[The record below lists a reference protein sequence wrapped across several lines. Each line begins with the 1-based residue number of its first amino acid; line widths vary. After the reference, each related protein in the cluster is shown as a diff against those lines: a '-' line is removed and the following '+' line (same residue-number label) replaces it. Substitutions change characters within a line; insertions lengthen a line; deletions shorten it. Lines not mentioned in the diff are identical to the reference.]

1 MVLLKTYARPVI
13 PNIHWEMREV
23 DYMSLQMKEYTSLR
37 VYVIQMEG
45 VLNKYQNQSEVVD
58 GE

>member
-1 MVLLKTYARPVI
+1 
-13 PNIHWEMREV
+13 
-23 DYMSLQMKEYTSLR
+23 MSLQMKEYTSLR